1 MNLSISLGIII
12 KNEEQ
17 RLFYLLSKLSSYF
30 DETIVINNQSTDK
43 SKIILQQF
51 NSRIID
57 MKING
62 DFSALYNLALMI
74 HERNEM
80 AKFENNKNNEDPK

>member
-43 SKIILQQF
+43 SKIIL
-51 NSRIID
+51 
-57 MKING
+57 IN
-62 DFSALYNLALMI
+62 LNY
-74 HERNEM
+74 
-80 AKFENNKNNEDPK
+80 